1 MPDDQEDQQTADD
14 QSTTAESEEQPLQD
28 EVMNESAG
36 ETTGVQEGEGAG
48 LRERTLIVRAGSLT
62 PKASATGRLSFSF
75 ETS

>member
-48 LRERTLIVRAGSLT
+48 LRER
-62 PKASATGRLSFSF
+62 LSFSF